1 MDLDLKPFFEQY
13 EAFVRMADEAFE
25 RVKNEFPDCVTC
37 KQGCSDCCHA
47 LFDLTFIEAL
57 YLNEKF
63 NEKFKGAEKEA
74 LLERANRADR
84 ETYKIKKNAY
94 KALDSG
100 KTEDEIIANISKER
114 VRCALLND
122 EDTCD
127 MYEFRPVT
135 CRLYGVPTSIGNAGH
150 TCGLSGFSEGTEYP
164 TINLDVLHRQF
175 YKLSAE
181 LVSRLNTRF
190 VKMADMM
197 VPLSMALITVYDD
210 EYLGIKG
217 TEKGEENEG
226 NSQGN
231 EK

>member
-1 MDLDLKPFFEQY
+1 MQEGLKPFFEQY
-13 EAFVRMADEAFE
+13 EALVRMADEVFKK
-25 RVKNEFPDCVTC
+25 VKNEYPDCVTC

-57 YLNEKF
+57 YINAKF
-63 NEKFKGAEKEA
+63 NEKFKGAEKEV

-84 ETYKIKKNAY
+84 ETYKIKKTAY

-100 KTEDEIIANISKER
+100 KDENEIIASVSTER
-114 VRCALLND
+114 VRCALLNE
-122 EDTCD
+122 EDNCD

-135 CRLYGVPTSIGNAGH
+135 CRLYGIPTSIGNAGH
-150 TCGLSGFSEGTEYP
+150 TCGLSGFSEGTAYP
-164 TINLDVLHRQF
+164 TVNLDVIHQQF

-190 VKMADMM
+190 SKMADMM

-210 EYLGIKG
+210 EYLGIREIKEDE
-217 TEKGEENEG
+217 EKEG
-226 NSQGN
+226 
-231 EK
+231 